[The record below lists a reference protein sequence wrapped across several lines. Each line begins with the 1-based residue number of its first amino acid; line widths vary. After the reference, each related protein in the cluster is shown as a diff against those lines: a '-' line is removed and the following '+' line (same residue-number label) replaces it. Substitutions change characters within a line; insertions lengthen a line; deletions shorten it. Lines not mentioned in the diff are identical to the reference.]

1 MISGSPVFPE
11 LLTYA
16 PTVTAEF
23 HLSLPQDLITS
34 LRLLQAVDA
43 FEGLS
48 EWVYQTAAVLPDDFR
63 SELLLLGYPIKWC
76 FRRQDSLIW
85 RLSPAHPA
93 HTAWQAFRI
102 YLDVTPAEEFQRV
115 LLLNLAHEADQP
127 GPPTDPDTN
136 ALRQMMTTVRRLEQ
150 EKWGQAFVDLP
161 DDEPLIRL
169 MQTPQQ
175 LKAQLI
181 ALLTRFWDEY
191 YHQDFEAHRHALA
204 RSVAYH
210 RRQTYPRGFT
220 ELFRQVTG
228 RALSPTTRDYVQEY
242 LGKIDRV
249 IFSPCAHLGLYF
261 QITLS
266 FPTLIVAFNYRT
278 TPAQATDGKA
288 TIELFP
294 PLKALADETR
304 LHILSLLQEREMY
317 AQEIVEAVGLSQ
329 STVSRHLQLLERT
342 EVVTTRQMRGMKFY
356 SINRASGRA
365 ILGALQHLIG

>member
-1 MISGSPVFPE
+1 MVNSSPVFPE

-191 YHQDFEAHRHALA
+191 YHQDFEAHRQALA

-210 RRQTYPRGFT
+210 RRQTYLRGFT

-242 LGKIDRV
+242 LGRIDRV

-278 TPAQATDGKA
+278 TPAQATDAKA

>member
-1 MISGSPVFPE
+1 VFPE

-210 RRQTYPRGFT
+210 RRQTYLRGFT

-242 LGKIDRV
+242 LGRIDRV

-266 FPTLIVAFNYRT
+266 FPTLVVAFNYRT
-278 TPAQATDGKA
+278 TPAQATDGTA

-317 AQEIVEAVGLSQ
+317 AQEIVDAVGLSQ

-342 EVVTTRQMRGMKFY
+342 EVLTTRQMRGMKFY